1 VLKNTAQRYYIVVN
15 LILVH
20 YLYTKVF
27 TLKKVIYL
35 IILLCSVDAKA
46 QYSVSNN
53 IVELTGVIMT
63 ADSLRFIPYATVNI
77 KGKNQ
82 GTYAS
87 EMGVFSM
94 IAQKGDTLLFSSIG
108 YRDKKY
114 VIPTT
119 LEDRRY
125 SIIQLMVQDTFYLPE
140 TIIRPGPS
148 KQRFDYAFKY
158 WQIPDDKFEITRKN
172 TEQNTLRITSLALAN
187 DGRENQ
193 GNYQRI
199 AAFRNTYANQRP
211 PQNIFSPLAW
221 VDFFNAWKRGDFK
234 RKYK

>member
-1 VLKNTAQRYYIVVN
+1 VAN
-15 LILVH
+15 LILVR
-20 YLYTKVF
+20 YLYKKVF

-35 IILLCSVDAKA
+35 FIILFSINAKA

-53 IVELTGVIMT
+53 IVELTGVVMT
-63 ADSLRFIPYATVNI
+63 ADSLRFIPFATVNI

-87 EMGVFSM
+87 DMGVFSL

-148 KQRFDYAFKY
+148 KERFDYAFKY
-158 WQIPDDKFEITRKN
+158 WQIPDDKFEIARKN

-193 GNYQRI
+193 GTYQRI
-199 AAFRNTYANQRP
+199 VAFRNTYANQRP

>member
-1 VLKNTAQRYYIVVN
+1 
-15 LILVH
+15 
-20 YLYTKVF
+20 
-27 TLKKVIYL
+27 LKKVIYL
-35 IILLCSVDAKA
+35 FIVLISFNANA

-53 IVELTGVIMT
+53 IVELTGVVMT
-63 ADSLRFIPYATVNI
+63 ADSLRFIPFASVNI

-82 GTYAS
+82 GTYS
-87 EMGVFSM
+87 SDMGVFSL
-94 IAQKGDTLLFSSIG
+94 IAQKGDTLLFTSIG
-108 YRDKKY
+108 YRDKSY

-119 LEDRRY
+119 LADRRY

-148 KQRFDYAFKY
+148 KARFDYAFKY
-158 WQIPDDKFEITRKN
+158 WQIPDDKFEIARKN
-172 TEQNTLRITSLALAN
+172 TEQNTLRVTSLALAN

-199 AAFRNTYANQRP
+199 AAFRNTYVNQRP

>member
-1 VLKNTAQRYYIVVN
+1 VAN
-15 LILVH
+15 LILVR
-20 YLYTKVF
+20 YLYKKVF

-35 IILLCSVDAKA
+35 FIILFSINAKA

-53 IVELTGVIMT
+53 IVELTGVVMT
-63 ADSLRFIPYATVNI
+63 ADSLRFIPFATVNI

-87 EMGVFSM
+87 DMGVFSL

-119 LEDRRY
+119 LDDRRY

-148 KQRFDYAFKY
+148 KERFDYAFKY
-158 WQIPDDKFEITRKN
+158 WQIPDDKFEIARKN

-193 GNYQRI
+193 GTYQRI
-199 AAFRNTYANQRP
+199 VAFRNTYANQRP